1 MAKKINQKKLAPI
14 EEPELTESEELEEGE
29 DFDYEEEFDDEAA
42 ELEDEDMDDEP
53 VSDIHEDGDF
63 DEEVDDDQGLEDAN
77 ALEEEPIEEEELH
90 DQQEQAP
97 AKVIV
102 VDGKKLDLLAQNI
115 SKGNVGS
122 IRTVTKIFNSVF
134 GEKKTIATAAVYNI
148 PRTDVLNRLL
158 QVFLVD
164 CAAQIVNLPDNKK
177 NKIVVLTFLKGI
189 YEYLKKLENEAVAVF
204 LLTHLK
210 TIYPL
215 YLKFKTLNKK
225 MIKEVIELWGKS
237 QLFSTKFHSYTLIK
251 LIIAN
256 NENDTRKLIFQK
268 ILNAYLKYAS
278 NLTWR
283 TYTNFVFM
291 RNCVTDSV
299 SLAMEVTYVV
309 LFDKLRE
316 MVSKVLDISKNKV
329 I

>member
-1 MAKKINQKKLAPI
+1 MAKKFNQNKFAPVV
-14 EEPELTESEELEEGE
+14 EPGPSESEELEEDLGE
-29 DFDYEEEFDDEAA
+29 SSEESFDGEAS
-42 ELEDEDMDDEP
+42 EMEDENMNDEP
-53 VSDIHEDGDF
+53 VSDIQEDGDF
-63 DEEVDDDQGLEDAN
+63 DEEADDDQGMEGVQAFQ
-77 ALEEEPIEEEELH
+77 EEQPEEELEQH
-90 DQQEQAP
+90 EQEEAP

-102 VDGKKLDLLAQNI
+102 VDAKKLELLAQNV

-122 IRTVTKIFNSVF
+122 IRTITKIFNSVF
-134 GEKKTIATAAVYNI
+134 GEKQSIATAAVYNI
-148 PRTDVLNRLL
+148 PQTTVLNRLL
-158 QVFLVD
+158 HVFLVD
-164 CAAQIVNLPDNKK
+164 CATQIAKLPDNKK

-225 MIKEVIELWGKS
+225 IIREIVELWGKS

-251 LIIAN
+251 LIITH
-256 NENDTRKLIFQK
+256 NENENRKFIFQK
-268 ILNAYLKYAS
+268 LLNAYLKYAS

-283 TYTNFVFM
+283 TYTNFIFM

-299 SLAMEVTYVV
+299 PLAMEVTYVV

-316 MVSKVLDISKNKV
+316 MVSKVVDISKNKV